1 MTTVRAIITGATG
14 TVGLACARALAEQG
28 CELTLVG
35 RRRTALDALAAEF
48 DPSGLRSEVIV
59 WDQASPDL
67 VDVPQGWYSERLV
80 LVNAAAVFGPLA
92 PFVEAQY
99 GGLMVRY
106 VINSVVMLAAVAAV
120 GRSIVSFVVVL
131 AMAAPALACRWLALH
146 GGDPTYIDLGLRL
159 DAGVYVATI
168 GLLLRFVFD
177 QQVLT
182 SDRLWGAAAAY
193 LMIGVLWSVLYTIID
208 RFGEPAFAI
217 RDQSGSMQLND
228 LLYFSFGTLTT
239 SGFGDI
245 VPLTPVAR
253 TAAMV
258 EGIVGQ
264 LFMAILIARLVG
276 VYPQT
281 GLRQ

>member
-1 MTTVRAIITGATG
+1 MRQSVSAPLSAT
-14 TVGLACARALAEQG
+14 R
-28 CELTLVG
+28 
-35 RRRTALDALAAEF
+35 DAL
-48 DPSGLRSEVIV
+48 S
-59 WDQASPDL
+59 
-67 VDVPQGWYSERLV
+67 RLFLGRCFYLFV
-80 LVNAAAVFGPLA
+80 TLLALIALA

-99 GGLMVRY
+99 SGLMIRY
-106 VINSVVMLAAVAAV
+106 VINALVMLAAVAAV
-120 GRSIVSFVVVL
+120 GRSIVSFTVVL
-131 AMAAPALACRWLALH
+131 ALAAPALALRWLALRS
-146 GGDPTYIDLGLRL
+146 GDASYVDLGLRL
-159 DAGVYVATI
+159 DVGVYVVTI
-168 GLLLRFVFD
+168 ALLLRFVFD
-177 QQVLT
+177 REVLT

-193 LMIGVLWSVLYTIID
+193 LMIGVLWSIFYTIID

-217 RDQSGSMQLND
+217 RGASGAMDLND

-245 VPLTPVAR
+245 VPVTRVAR

-281 GLRQ
+281 TVRE

>member
-1 MTTVRAIITGATG
+1 MRQSVSAPISAT
-14 TVGLACARALAEQG
+14 RDALG
-28 CELTLVG
+28 RLFLGRCFYLFVTLLTLI
-35 RRRTALDALAAEF
+35 A
-48 DPSGLRSEVIV
+48 
-59 WDQASPDL
+59 
-67 VDVPQGWYSERLV
+67 
-80 LVNAAAVFGPLA
+80 LA
-92 PFVEAQY
+92 PFVDAQY

-106 VINSVVMLAAVAAV
+106 VINSLVMLAAVAAV

-193 LMIGVLWSVLYTIID
+193 LMIGVLWSVLYTMID

-217 RDQSGSMQLND
+217 RGQSGSMQLND

-245 VPLTPVAR
+245 VPVTPVAR

-276 VYPQT
+276 VYPQS

>member
-1 MTTVRAIITGATG
+1 MRPTISATREALG
-14 TVGLACARALAEQG
+14 RVFLGRCFYLFVTLLA
-28 CELTLVG
+28 LV
-35 RRRTALDALAAEF
+35 A
-48 DPSGLRSEVIV
+48 
-59 WDQASPDL
+59 
-67 VDVPQGWYSERLV
+67 
-80 LVNAAAVFGPLA
+80 LA
-92 PFVEAQY
+92 PFVETQRW
-99 GGLMVRY
+99 GLHVRY
-106 VINSVVMLAAVAAV
+106 IVNALIMLAAVAAV

-131 AMAAPALACRWLALH
+131 ALAAPAMAFRWLALRT
-146 GGDPTYIDLGLRL
+146 GDTTYIDLALRL

-177 QQVLT
+177 REVLT

-193 LMIGVLWSVLYTIID
+193 LMIGVLWSILYQIID
-208 RFGEPAFAI
+208 RAGEPAFAV
-217 RDQSGSMQLND
+217 RGASGDMQLND

-245 VPLTPVAR
+245 VPVTRAAR
-253 TAAMV
+253 TAAMI

-281 GLRQ
+281 GVRQ